1 MIVLWSF
8 LAVFSTATHPAAAL
22 TIRAGQHLGV
32 EGQNFV
38 YDGARVRWRS

>member
-1 MIVLWSF
+1 MILLWSF
-8 LAVFSTATHPAAAL
+8 LAVFSSHPAAAL

-38 YDGARVRWRS
+38 YDGARVRWRC